1 MEKLVDTAKGKFK
14 RIADHMESTLKG
26 FTYKADVTAKTVA
39 KIVRGVLNG
48 QHRP

>member
-14 RIADHMESTLKG
+14 RIADHMESSLKG
-26 FTYKADVTAKTVA
+26 FTYRADLAAKVVA
-39 KIVRGVLNG
+39 KIVKGALNG